1 VNPILVNE
9 VAYANPFG
17 RRDGSEGVEAEEGAL
32 KHRKSRGLLGWYI
45 FVRQETE

>member
-1 VNPILVNE
+1 MFGGEGTENQRKEALV
-9 VAYANPFG
+9 G
-17 RRDGSEGVEAEEGAL
+17 TAL